1 MKETSGVFP
10 ATKEDRGNLTFLPL
24 QHLAFSAPMLRSS
37 RLLNLSEGC
46 IVQAISFL
54 KLRAN

>member
-10 ATKEDRGNLTFLPL
+10 ATKDDSGNQTFPSLK
-24 QHLAFSAPMLRSS
+24 HLAFSAQMLHSS
-37 RLLNLSEGC
+37 RLLNLRKGC
-46 IVQAISFL
+46 IVQAITFL

>member
-37 RLLNLSEGC
+37 RLLNLRKGC
-46 IVQAISFL
+46 IVQAITFYE
-54 KLRAN
+54 

>member
-10 ATKEDRGNLTFLPL
+10 ATKDDRGNQTFLSL
-24 QHLAFSAPMLRSS
+24 QHLAFSAPMLHSS
-37 RLLNLSEGC
+37 RLLNLRKGC
-46 IVQAISFL
+46 IVQAITFL